1 MNTPR
6 HKRSLEQDTRE
17 LALLFDVIFMVAAHK
32 TLLFSPHNV
41 LKYEFP
47 SLRLGLS

>member
-32 TLLFSPHNV
+32 VLLF
-41 LKYEFP
+41 FP
-47 SLRLGLS
+47 PQCVKI